1 MITSLKNK
9 ININGFTL
17 VELLVVI
24 SIIGILSTFAMV
36 SLNTARIKAR
46 DALRKGDMTQIR
58 TALNLYYDDNDQ
70 YPSCTDNS
78 WDDADL
84 VFFGA
89 NADSGA
95 KGATCYF
102 GELKTALSSGSK
114 PLVDKIPL
122 DPRNPG
128 NNPTVN
134 PPFFYRYMNNTDGNE
149 YVLVYY
155 LEDDPSTPQIIHG
168 R

>member
-1 MITSLKNK
+1 MKNLPSK
-9 ININGFTL
+9 INIKGFTL

-36 SLNTARIKAR
+36 SLNVARVKAR

-58 TALNLYYDDNDQ
+58 TALNLYYDDNNQ
-70 YPSCTDNS
+70 YPMCTNNT
-78 WDDADL
+78 WDDADT

-89 NADSGA
+89 NVNSGA
-95 KGATCYF
+95 DGAACYI
-102 GELKTALSSGSK
+102 GDLKTSLTTGSK
-114 PLVDKIPL
+114 PLIDKIPL

-128 NNPTVN
+128 NDSTVN
-134 PPFFYRYMNNTDGNE
+134 PPVFYRYMNNTDGNE
-149 YVLVYY
+149 YILLYY
-155 LEDDPSTPQIIHG
+155 LEEDSATPQIIHG